1 MGATAAPKIL
11 ADVDGEVKQI
21 FGWDTDAASAEYT
34 GFLKAFLEALQAH
47 LRANDRLSRCYF
59 HVSDEPSMDALES
72 YGRAAAVVDEALGGE
87 CRSLTRCPTMPSM
100 KRGW

>member
-1 MGATAAPKIL
+1 MEMAEASSNQYFEISHLFTQWGATAAPKIL

-59 HVSDEPSMDALES
+59 HVSD
-72 YGRAAAVVDEALGGE
+72 
-87 CRSLTRCPTMPSM
+87 
-100 KRGW
+100 